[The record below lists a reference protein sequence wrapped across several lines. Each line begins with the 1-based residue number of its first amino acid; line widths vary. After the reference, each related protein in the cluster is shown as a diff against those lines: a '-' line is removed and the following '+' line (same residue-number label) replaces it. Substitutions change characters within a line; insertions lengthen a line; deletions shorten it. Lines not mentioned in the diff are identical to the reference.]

1 MLESVPWHRHWL
13 IPQVPPAK
21 LGNIYLAVA
30 INLQCLLLVLFA
42 IETYLQ
48 LITSTED
55 RQYKP
60 HFPKNSYVS

>member
-1 MLESVPWHRHWL
+1 MLESVPWHRQRL
-13 IPQVPPAK
+13 LPQVPPAE
-21 LGNIYLAVA
+21 LWNIYLAVA

-42 IETYLQ
+42 IKTYLQ

-60 HFPKNSYVS
+60 HFP